1 MTALTHAAQ
10 IPAPV
15 LSNRMREA
23 RTPEEVSDVCGD
35 MLPHFRAWAPR
46 IASSYSSTAVA
57 DADDVVSLC
66 AETTYHL
73 LTDKRPATDV
83 HDWYRYVYGSCRKRA
98 ATHFQSA
105 AVTAM
110 SGMTELMRNRQR
122 AGDLDGVVDELP
134 GDWSI
139 AELLEHDSPATEMPD
154 FVLSEVEGRELV
166 QMVIEACYE
175 RDEELGQVADAWIGD
190 LYSEPPVVS
199 NGADIGRAVGVT
211 NARALTLL
219 ARARRVAAEVCEEEF
234 GLSNVF

>member
-1 MTALTHAAQ
+1 MTALTHTAQ

-15 LSNRMREA
+15 LSNRMRDA

-35 MLPHFRAWAPR
+35 MLPHFRSWAPR
-46 IASSYSSTAVA
+46 LAASYGSTPVA

-73 LTDKRPATDV
+73 LTDKRPTV
-83 HDWYRYVYGSCRKRA
+83 EVLDWYRYVYGSCRKRA

-110 SGMTELMRNRQR
+110 SGMTEIMRNRQR
-122 AGDLDGVVDELP
+122 AGDAELAVDDLP
-134 GDWSI
+134 GDWSV
-139 AELLEHDSPATEMPD
+139 AELLEHDTPTVEMPD

-175 RDEELGQVADAWIGD
+175 REEALGEVADAWIGD

-199 NGADIGRAVGVT
+199 SGADIGRAVGVT
-211 NARALTLL
+211 NVRALALL
-219 ARARRVAAEVCEEEF
+219 TRVRRIAAEVCEEEF
-234 GLSNVF
+234 GLTGIF